1 MRSAEKEDP
10 ASPDGGRVVERI
22 DAPPECRTP
31 ARPHTC
37 PYDISTARVP
47 LFTQPLRRPDY
58 PRAMIDVLLLATTLI
73 SFVFFFAL
81 VRWFDRI

>member
-1 MRSAEKEDP
+1 MLPLSVALR
-10 ASPDGGRVVERI
+10 RV
-22 DAPPECRTP
+22 RTL
-31 ARPHTC
+31 C
-37 PYDISTARVP
+37 PYDISTAPVP

-58 PRAMIDVLLLATTLI
+58 PRAMIDVLLLATTVI